1 MKNILQAKSKWK
13 ILEIN
18 VNYKITNYT
27 RTFVIVKQFFKM
39 VYMYCNV
46 IMILIESNKI
56 ELLIEVRNI
65 LKYSI

>member
-1 MKNILQAKSKWK
+1 MKNILQAKSKGE

-18 VNYKITNYT
+18 VNYNC
-27 RTFVIVKQFFKM
+27 TFVIVKQFFKM

-46 IMILIESNKI
+46 IMILIKSNKI

-65 LKYSI
+65 LTYSI